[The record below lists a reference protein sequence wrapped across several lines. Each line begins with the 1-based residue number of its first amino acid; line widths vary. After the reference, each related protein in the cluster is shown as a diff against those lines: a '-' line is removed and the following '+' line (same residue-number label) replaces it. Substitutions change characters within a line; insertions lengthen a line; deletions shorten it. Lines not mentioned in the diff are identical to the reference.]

1 MLRIAPVEMTEKRMR
16 GITPVK
22 MTGWSR
28 SGLRIASLG
37 MTSTPLEMTFF
48 TALYRTI

>member
-16 GITPVK
+16 GIASVE
-22 MTGWSR
+22 MTGWFR
-28 SGLRIASLG
+28 SGLRIAPLE
-37 MTSTPLEMTFF
+37 MTSTPLEMTFY